1 MPFQVKNPRSLLV
14 KIAIIFIPVY
24 TVAIL
29 TEKMI
34 YILPTLAVGLLFG
47 ANLDDSSK
55 DIDPSDDATFYFTN
69 EV

>member
-47 ANLDDSSK
+47 ANVDENSK
-55 DIDPSDDATFYFTN
+55 DIDPSDDASDG
-69 EV
+69 

>member
-1 MPFQVKNPRSLLV
+1 MSFQIKNPRSLFI
-14 KIAIIFIPVY
+14 KIAMIFIPVY

-47 ANLDDSSK
+47 TNLDDNSK
-55 DIDPSDDATFYFTN
+55 DTDPSDDASDG
-69 EV
+69 

>member
-1 MPFQVKNPRSLLV
+1 MPFQIKNPQTLFIKMAV
-14 KIAIIFIPVY
+14 IFIPVY

-55 DIDPSDDATFYFTN
+55 DKGPSDDASDDASDG
-69 EV
+69 

>member
-1 MPFQVKNPRSLLV
+1 MPFQVKNPKSLLI
-14 KIAIIFIPVY
+14 KIATIFIPVY

-47 ANLDDSSK
+47 ANLEENSK
-55 DIDPSDDATFYFTN
+55 DIDPSDDASDG
-69 EV
+69 

>member
-1 MPFQVKNPRSLLV
+1 MPFQVKNPRSLLI

-47 ANLDDSSK
+47 ANLEENSK
-55 DIDPSDDATFYFTN
+55 DIDPSDDASDG
-69 EV
+69 